1 MYILDCQHD
10 SEYYKQRKP
19 MGKRTRLQGT
29 RKIGCNAHIICW
41 QYILYPD
48 YGIPKNESLS
58 KKKGRQRKQ
67 ESLKE
72 LRRDL
77 TLTPQNV
84 KTEIKYHVS
93 LPTEEAHHKTHPT
106 RGPHLMAQRVN
117 PQISQQIME
126 LVQKGMTNPQEV
138 RKDLNHY
145 VRTVLC
151 TENQPDPDDRAY
163 FPASRD
169 FKNHIYKAKRAFELS
184 KFDQYNL
191 AKKFSEWEKS
201 YPESRHYFRPYISVP
216 EAQAEHIEDDEE
228 TQTSQARE
236 FEQTLMWIHQTKWQR
251 EMLSKIRKY
260 DDIN

>member
-1 MYILDCQHD
+1 MEFDNVPFCIGEKRVLDCQHG

-29 RKIGCNAHIICW
+29 RKIGCNAHIIICR

-48 YGIPKNESLS
+48 YGIPKKESLS
-58 KKKGRQRKQ
+58 KKKERQRKQ

-126 LVQKGMTNPQEV
+126 LVQEGMTNPQEV
-138 RKDLNHY
+138 RKALNHY

-151 TENQPDPDDRAY
+151 TENPPDPDDRAY

-169 FKNHIYKAKRAFELS
+169 LKNHIYKAKRAFELS
-184 KFDQYNL
+184 KFDQHNL
-191 AKKFSEWEKS
+191 AKKISEWEKS

-216 EAQAEHIEDDEE
+216 EA
-228 TQTSQARE
+228 
-236 FEQTLMWIHQTKWQR
+236 
-251 EMLSKIRKY
+251 
-260 DDIN
+260 